1 VGGFRARWRG
11 GADAVWRR
19 RENAAVTER
28 GGGCGGE
35 GKREK
40 RQGED
45 ERVYVLYNTISSRV
59 VFLFC

>member
-1 VGGFRARWRG
+1 VEKKGE
-11 GADAVWRR
+11 RR
-19 RENAAVTER
+19 RDGKR
-28 GGGCGGE
+28 RRLGGE